1 MALPTARCTMVLKK
15 IADTVIDPDPEE
27 VERLVKEALEGG
39 HRPKDIIEKG
49 LIAGMDVVGKAFKE
63 NEVFIPEVLM
73 SARAMHAGLGILKPL
88 LTEADERAKGVMV
101 IATVKGD
108 VHDIGKNLVAMMFEG
123 AGFKVVDLGVDV
135 PKEKV
140 IQAAKENDADL
151 VGLSTLLTTGL
162 EAMRETVEAIDGAG
176 LRGKLKVMV
185 GGAAVT
191 QQEAERMGV
200 DGFAEN
206 ANLAVEKGKELLDVD
221 R

>member
-1 MALPTARCTMVLKK
+1 MVLDRISK
-15 IADTVIDPDPEE
+15 AVIEPDPEI
-27 VERLVKEALEGG
+27 VEALVREALDAG
-39 HRPKDIIEKG
+39 HRPKDIIDNG
-49 LIAGMDVVGKAFKE
+49 LIRGMDVVGRMFKE

-73 SARAMHAGLGILKPL
+73 SARAMHVGLAILRPL
-88 LTEADERAKGVMV
+88 LTEAEESARGTFV

-140 IQAAKENDADL
+140 IDAIKENDADL

-162 EAMRETVEAIDGAG
+162 ESMRETIGAILGAG
-176 LRGKLKVMV
+176 LGDRVRIIV

-191 QQEAERMGV
+191 QPEADRMGAN
-200 DGFAEN
+200 GYAEN
-206 ANLAVEKGKELLDVD
+206 ANLAVDKGRELLDQE
-221 R
+221 

>member
-1 MALPTARCTMVLKK
+1 MVLKK
-15 IADTVIDPDPEE
+15 ISDAVIDPDPEL
-27 VERLVKEALEGG
+27 VETLVKEALDKGL
-39 HRPKDIIEKG
+39 RPKDIIENG
-49 LIAGMDVVGKAFKE
+49 LIAGMDVVGQRFK
-63 NEVFIPEVLM
+63 NDEVFIPEVLM
-73 SARAMHAGLGILKPL
+73 SARAMHAGLEILKPL
-88 LTEADERAKGVMV
+88 LTEADEKAKGVFV

-140 IQAAKENDADL
+140 VEAAKANGAGL

-162 EAMRETVEAIDGAG
+162 ESMRDTIKAIHGAG
-176 LRGKLKVMV
+176 LKGKVKVIV

-191 QQEAERMGV
+191 TSEASAMGA

-206 ANLAVEKGKELLDVD
+206 ANLAVDRGKELL
-221 R
+221 RIK

>member
-1 MALPTARCTMVLKK
+1 MVLEK
-15 IADTVIDPDPEE
+15 ISNAVIDPDPEK
-27 VERLVKEALEGG
+27 VEALVKEALDAG
-39 HRPKDIIEKG
+39 HRPKDIIDNG
-49 LIAGMDVVGKAFKE
+49 LIKGMDVVGRMFKE

-73 SARAMHAGLGILKPL
+73 SARAMHAGLSMLKPL
-88 LTEADERAKGVMV
+88 LTDAEESAKGVFV

-140 IQAAKENDADL
+140 VEAVKENDADL

-162 EAMRETVEAIDGAG
+162 DTMKETIDAIEEAG
-176 LRGKLKVMV
+176 LRENVKIIV

-191 QQEAERMGV
+191 QSEADDMKAHGY
-200 DGFAEN
+200 AEN
-206 ANLAVEKGKELLDVD
+206 ANLAVDRGKELLNVD